1 MPSGRRYLV
10 LFATLGLFAAGVL
23 AQPNPS
29 SKSGGKIIID
39 TDVGDDVDDAFA
51 IDLAL
56 ASPEFEILGI
66 STAWGDTALRAQMV
80 DRMVCETGRKGI
92 EVTAGLQTTVTSMFT
107 QAEWARAGISRRHRD
122 AVAFLLYQIKA
133 HPGEITLVALGPLSN
148 IGAAIDRDPA
158 TFRKLKRVVLMGGS
172 IHRGYD
178 RAGSAAPQ
186 PPEPEYNID
195 RDPQAAQKLMAS
207 GVPIF
212 MLPLDSTQVKF
223 VESKRAQ
230 LATINTPMTNSLL
243 ELVKEWSHGTG
254 KATETLFDAVAVAYA
269 LDDKT
274 CPMTP
279 VRIKVDDKGMTKP
292 TSGPPNVQACLVP
305 HEEAFFNLLMPRLVQ
320 QKLVG
325 TEVCVAPSR

>member
-1 MPSGRRYLV
+1 MPFGRRYLV
-10 LFATLGLFAAGVL
+10 LFIALGLAVGEAPAQTHPAGKPL
-23 AQPNPS
+23 E
-29 SKSGGKIIID
+29 KIIID

-66 STAWGDTALRAQMV
+66 SAAWGDTALRAQMI

-92 EVTAGLQTTVTSMFT
+92 EVTTGPQFMVTSMFT
-107 QAEWARAGISRRHRD
+107 QAAWAREGISRRHRD
-122 AVAFLLYQIKA
+122 AVAFLLDQIQK
-133 HPGEITLVALGPLSN
+133 HPGEITLVALGPLTN

-158 TFRKLKRVVLMGGS
+158 TFRKLKRVVMMGGA

-178 RAGSAAPQ
+178 KAGSSAPQ
-186 PPEPEYNID
+186 PPIPEYNID
-195 RDPQAAQKLMAS
+195 RDPKSAQKLMAS

-212 MLPLDSTQVKF
+212 ILPLDSTQVKF

-230 LATINTPMTNSLL
+230 LATVNTPMTNSLL

-254 KATETLFDAVAVAYA
+254 KDTETLFDAVAVAYA
-269 LDDKT
+269 LDATT

-292 TSGPPNVQACLVP
+292 TSGPPNAQACLVP
-305 HEEAFFNLLMPRLVQ
+305 HEEAFFNVLMPRLMQ

-325 TEVCVAPSR
+325 TEVCVTPSR